1 MPTGRLLASDA
12 PQPFRFPLNFSA
24 VDITEEQLLQL
35 SSDNGDLRLELT
47 AKKELI
53 IMSPA
58 GGMTGWRS
66 GQVGFQLGTWAK
78 QDGTGITFSS
88 SAGFV
93 LPNGAIYA
101 PYASWLPRSW
111 WDTLSKEERDGF
123 AHRCPDFLV
132 ELRSKWDD
140 LAIFQDKMAEY
151 MENGALLGWLID
163 FRERLVH
170 IYRPGQLAEI
180 LEEPDTVSGDPVL
193 PGFVLN
199 LGKIWPSTLS

>member
-1 MPTGRLLASDA
+1 MVATRLLASDA
-12 PQPFRFPLNFSA
+12 PYPFRFPLNISA
-24 VDITEEQLLQL
+24 VDMTEERLLQL

-78 QDGTGITFSS
+78 RDGTGIGLGSS
-88 SAGFV
+88 TGFV

-101 PYASWLPRSW
+101 PYASWIPRSW

-123 AHRCPDFLV
+123 AHRSPDFLV
-132 ELRSKWDD
+132 ELRSEWDD
-140 LAIFQDKMAEY
+140 SAIFQDKMTEY
-151 MENGALLGWLID
+151 LENGTLLGWLID
-163 FRERLVH
+163 FPERLVH
-170 IYRPGQLAEI
+170 IYRPGQPVEI

-193 PGFVLN
+193 PGFVLE
-199 LGKIWPSTLS
+199 LRELWQGI

>member
-1 MPTGRLLASDA
+1 
-12 PQPFRFPLNFSA
+12 
-24 VDITEEQLLQL
+24 
-35 SSDNGDLRLELT
+35 
-47 AKKELI
+47 
-53 IMSPA
+53 
-58 GGMTGWRS
+58 MTGWRS

-78 QDGTGITFSS
+78 QDGTGIAFSS

-93 LPNGAIYA
+93 LPNGAIYAPYASWVPLSWWNTLSKEERDGLPNGAIYA

-140 LAIFQDKMAEY
+140 LTIFQDKMAEY
-151 MENGALLGWLID
+151 LENGTLLGWLID
-163 FRERLVH
+163 FQERRVYV
-170 IYRPGQLAEI
+170 YRPGQPVDT
-180 LEEPDTVSGDPVL
+180 LEEPDTISGHPVL

>member
-1 MPTGRLLASDA
+1 MVAARLLASDA
-12 PQPFRFPLNFSA
+12 PHPFRFPLNISA
-24 VDITEEQLLQL
+24 VDMTEEQLLQL

-58 GGMTGWRS
+58 GAMTSWRS
-66 GQVGFQLGTWAK
+66 GQIGFQLGTWAK
-78 QDGTGITFSS
+78 RDGTGIVFGA

-123 AHRCPDFLV
+123 AHRAPDFLV
-132 ELRSKWDD
+132 ELRSEWDD

-151 MENGALLGWLID
+151 QENGTRLGWLID
-163 FRERLVH
+163 FQESLVH
-170 IYRPGQLAEI
+170 VYRPGQPVET

-193 PGFVLN
+193 PGFVLE
-199 LGKIWPSTLS
+199 LRELWPGA

>member
-1 MPTGRLLASDA
+1 MAATRLLASDA
-12 PQPFRFPLNFSA
+12 PQPFRFPLNIGA
-24 VDITEEQLLQL
+24 VDITEEQLLRL
-35 SSDNGDLRLELT
+35 SSDNSDLRLELT

-66 GQVGFQLGTWAK
+66 GQVSFHLGTWAK
-78 QDGTGITFSS
+78 RDGTGIVFGA

-111 WDTLSKEERDGF
+111 WDTLFKEEREGF

-132 ELRSKWDD
+132 ELRSEWDD
-140 LAIFQDKMAEY
+140 FAIFQDKMAEY
-151 MENGALLGWLID
+151 QENGTRLGWLID
-163 FRERLVH
+163 FQESLVH
-170 IYRPGQLAEI
+170 IYRPGQPVET

-193 PGFVLN
+193 PGFVLDMRE
-199 LGKIWPSTLS
+199 LWRRQ